1 MSRVSVSIRRVKAVP
16 WKLQKAY
23 NDIVQCEHLRVAE
36 KVALVEELLDAAMS
50 RALTPSQRA
59 AIKRLGE
66 HHWRKGK
73 ALMALVVGIGY
84 CGHQ

>member
-1 MSRVSVSIRRVKAVP
+1 MSPLEFAGFI
-16 WKLQKAY
+16 KAY

-66 HHWRKGK
+66 HHWRKGNGR
-73 ALMALVVGIGY
+73 AAA
-84 CGHQ
+84 